1 MEIPCSV
8 SATPAV
14 TSVQWQ
20 FTSNSG
26 NTITITQSTSK
37 YTVGSDMSAPNL
49 TVNSAALSDAGSYAC
64 SATNIVG
71 TGSDTATL
79 TITGSKSQCGDLHNI
94 GFLWSAQCFF
104 FLGKTGNTLQSVFFL
119 HKNAL
124 LLSLPFFCTLLTV
137 YWLLKIPQCTSKCT
151 KKNASMSF
159 NLE

>member
-64 SATNIVG
+64 FATNIVG

-104 FLGKTGNTLQSVFFL
+104 FFLGKQEIPCNLFF
-119 HKNAL
+119 
-124 LLSLPFFCTLLTV
+124 S
-137 YWLLKIPQCTSKCT
+137 CT
-151 KKNASMSF
+151 KMHFYYRYLFSAHY
-159 NLE
+159 

>member
-37 YTVGSDMSAPNL
+37 YTVGSNTTAPNL

-79 TITGSKSQCGDLHNI
+79 TITGSKSQCGDVHNI

-104 FLGKTGNTLQSVFFL
+104 FLGKQEIPCNLFFSCTKMHCYYRYLFL
-119 HKNAL
+119 HITNCILVIKD
-124 LLSLPFFCTLLTV
+124 S
-137 YWLLKIPQCTSKCT
+137 
-151 KKNASMSF
+151 SMYK
-159 NLE
+159 

>member
-79 TITGSKSQCGDLHNI
+79 TITGSKSLCGDLHNI

-104 FLGKTGNTLQSVFFL
+104 FSWENRKYLAICFFLAQKCTFIIVTFFL
-119 HKNAL
+119 HITNCILVIKD
-124 LLSLPFFCTLLTV
+124 S
-137 YWLLKIPQCTSKCT
+137 
-151 KKNASMSF
+151 SMYK
-159 NLE
+159 